1 MLYNGEIVTCS
12 KQRNTELFNT
22 TIGGL
27 GLTGVI
33 ISVKFRLKKIRSLY
47 LERKNIY
54 FNKTE
59 DLFNV
64 EKYSKD
70 MNIM

>member
-47 LERKNIY
+47 LERKIY
-54 FNKTE
+54 ILIKPKIY
-59 DLFNV
+59 L
-64 EKYSKD
+64 
-70 MNIM
+70 M